1 MSFKR
6 HLLLL
11 VLVGFLLDVPVA
23 TACSCRPKPTVL
35 EAYESAEV
43 VVIARVASVEKSEHG
58 EGYGG
63 INSTKMVVEKVFKGD
78 LKAGDEMAFAQG
90 AGTDCIWG
98 FYRESVGQR
107 FLFYLGPRRNNR
119 WYATSCTRSASLPE
133 TAGATD
139 DLLYLSKIK
148 EMQGKTR
155 LSGTIQFI
163 RGSEVNL
170 AGRTIRIIGTD
181 KVYEVKTNESGVYE
195 IYDLPAGKYLV
206 EPEVPAGWKL
216 SDVWLRYSLLPGDDP
231 GRSSKKL
238 SIALEDKKHASLDIV
253 YELDNAIRGRL
264 FDPNGNPMKDVCID
278 AVPAQGKNQA
288 EAMDCTKEGGSFALT
303 RLPRGSYVLVIN
315 RDGKISSSEPFKTF
329 YYPNVFEREK
339 AVAVAIREGEALE
352 DVNIYAPKVEDTIT
366 VEGTFLYSDG
376 KPVVRERVEFEAGK
390 TSDSVEGEAQAITDA
405 NGRFSLKVLKDLKGK
420 LHGEM
425 YSYVGEFENCPQL
438 DAILKKTGQSV
449 QTPVVEIAAETNLSD
464 VELRYPF
471 PGCKKAQ

>member
-6 HLLLL
+6 HLFLL
-11 VLVGFLLDVPVA
+11 VLVGFLLDVRVA
-23 TACSCRPKPTVL
+23 TACSCRPTPTVL
-35 EAYESAEV
+35 EAYERAEV
-43 VVIARVASVEKSEHG
+43 VVIARVVSVEKSEHG

-90 AGTDCIWG
+90 AGTDCVWG
-98 FYRESVGQR
+98 FYQNSVGQR
-107 FLFYLGPRRNNR
+107 FLLYLGPRQNNK
-119 WYATSCTRSASLPE
+119 WYAMSCGRSASLPDA
-133 TAGATD
+133 AGVTD

-148 EMQGKTR
+148 EVQGRTR

-163 RGSEVNL
+163 RGSEVNP
-170 AGRTIRIIGTD
+170 AGRTIRVIGSD
-181 KVYEVKTNESGVYE
+181 KTYEVKTNESGVYE

-216 SDVWLRYSLLPGDDP
+216 SDIWLRYSQFLRDDP
-231 GRSSKKL
+231 GGSPKR
-238 SIALEDKKHASLDIV
+238 IPIVLEDKKHVSLDIV

-278 AVPAQGKNQA
+278 AVPAQGKQA

-376 KPVVRERVEFEAGK
+376 KPVAHEFVQFQAGK
-390 TSDSVEGEAQAITDA
+390 TNDDVEGEAHASTDA
-405 NGRFSLKVLKDLKGK
+405 NGRFSIKLLKGLKGK

-438 DAILKKTGQSV
+438 DSILKKTGQTV
-449 QTPVVEIAAETNLSD
+449 QTPVLEVPAETDLSD
-464 VELRYPF
+464 VELKYPF